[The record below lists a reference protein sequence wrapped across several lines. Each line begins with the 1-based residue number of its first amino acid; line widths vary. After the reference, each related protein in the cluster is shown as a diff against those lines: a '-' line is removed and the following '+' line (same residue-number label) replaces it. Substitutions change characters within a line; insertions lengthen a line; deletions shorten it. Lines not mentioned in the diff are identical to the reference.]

1 MPRLEVRTYFHTRF
15 DRRPD
20 GRSPTEATR
29 VFGRNA
35 QIAAIRRRRA
45 DEVKSTPEQAF
56 GAVQKIR
63 QTARKAG
70 VSLCIAT

>member
-1 MPRLEVRTYFHTRF
+1 VQA
-15 DRRPD
+15 DAVD
-20 GRSPTEATR
+20 
-29 VFGRNA
+29 GRNA
-35 QIAAIRRRRA
+35 QMAAIRRRRA

-70 VSLCIAT
+70 VSRCIATQSDNWPETAPA

>member
-1 MPRLEVRTYFHTRF
+1 LTVDSPHRLDV
-15 DRRPD
+15 
-20 GRSPTEATR
+20 SI
-29 VFGRNA
+29 A

-45 DEVKSTPEQAF
+45 DEVKIYPEQPF

-70 VSLCIAT
+70 VSRCIAT